1 MSSKSSNSSSGSG
14 NSYRKLVSTTL
25 ILAVGSFSS
34 KVLVF
39 LLMPFY
45 TRVLSQTEYGAANL
59 ITQACNLLMP
69 LASAGIANSVIRFG
83 LQRNSNKKAV
93 FSMGLATVLTG
104 AGLLACFS
112 PLLRKL
118 NFIDGYTLLVLAYVL
133 ASAIH
138 SVCAQF
144 VQARKYTKL
153 FALDGVLR
161 TLLTIGLNILLLVA
175 FDLGVT
181 GYLLATIISDLLSTL
196 FLWQMASLSRYF
208 SFASI
213 DRGTAF
219 TMLRYSIPLIPTM
232 ICVWVVSMSDQYML
246 EYMLNK
252 SGEAA
257 GWLINQPARLL
268 NAAGTALKGK
278 WQLPTNHA
286 VGSAAVAVYVIS
298 NKIPHILSIVASI
311 FGDAW
316 QISIVSEDPKK
327 QQRFFSNVF
336 STYQC
341 IALVGASGLIM
352 TSKLMVKL
360 LAAPSYYI
368 AWRYIPPLVLGATC
382 SCLATFLGSIYM
394 VERQSVYTLLTT
406 LFSAGANIGM
416 NLLLI
421 PRIGVMGAA
430 LATFL
435 SYLLMFLVRGV
446 HTRRFIPVRWH
457 LMKFLPGSALVLA
470 QAWLMLSEPP
480 LWPLWQILI
489 FLAVLALNFKEL
501 ARSLF
506 RLL

>member
-1 MSSKSSNSSSGSG
+1 MSSKSSN

-59 ITQACNLLMP
+59 IAQACNLLMP

-83 LQRNSNKKAV
+83 LQKNSNKKGV
-93 FSMGLATVLTG
+93 FSMGLVTVL
-104 AGLLACFS
+104 AGSSLLACFT
-112 PLLRKL
+112 PLLRRL
-118 NFIDGYTLLVLAYVL
+118 SFLDGYALLTLAYVL
-133 ASAIH
+133 ASALH

-161 TLLTIGLNILLLVA
+161 TLLTIGLNILLLAV

-181 GYLLATIISDLLSTL
+181 GYLLATILSDLLSTL
-196 FLWQMASLSRYF
+196 FLWRMASLSRYF
-208 SFASI
+208 SLSAI
-213 DRGTAF
+213 DRSVAF

-246 EYMLNK
+246 EYMLNQ
-252 SGEAA
+252 SGQAA
-257 GWLINQPARLL
+257 DGLINQLPRLL
-268 NAAGTALKGK
+268 NAAGKALKAS
-278 WQLPTNHA
+278 WNLPADHS

-352 TSKLMVKL
+352 TSKLMVTL

-406 LFSAGANIGM
+406 LLSAGANIGM

-421 PRIGVMGAA
+421 PKIGVMGAA
-430 LATFL
+430 LSTFL

-446 HTRRFIPVRWH
+446 HPRRFIPVRWH
-457 LMKFLPGSALVLA
+457 LLKFLPGSALALA
-470 QAWLMLSEPP
+470 QAWVMLAEPP
-480 LWPLWQILI
+480 LWPLWQILM
-489 FLAVLALNFKEL
+489 FLAVLALNCKEL
-501 ARSLF
+501 TRSLF